1 MIIHIPPEIVN
12 KHRLLTKNEIDS
24 YNLAPHLLMLNEAP
38 SGYIDNIVIDQQLG
52 VPCFINTDE
61 NTVNTDRTIDNA
73 NDLNQ
78 NYIFYVKGPSILG
91 EPYMY
96 SLYIKHEP
104 EKTHGRTGGKSKK
117 RKTNKSKKSK
127 KIKLIKN
134 KFINY

>member
-12 KHRLLTKNEIDS
+12 KHRLLTTNEIS
-24 YNLAPHLLMLNEAP
+24 IYNLQPHLPMLNEAP
-38 SGYIDNIVIDQQLG
+38 SGYIDSIFIDQQLG

-61 NTVNTDRTIDNA
+61 NTENTDRTIDNA

-78 NYIFYVKGPSILG
+78 HYIFYVKGPSIIR
-91 EPYMY
+91 EQNMY

-104 EKTHGRTGGKSKK
+104 EKTHGRRGGKSKK

-127 KIKLIKN
+127 KN
-134 KFINY
+134 KTNKK